1 MHFKIPRVSTHI
13 ACVQLLV
20 ENKGQYFIGVRGA
33 NDRNKRMVLKFFI
46 KTQKVDLVCIQ
57 ETKIQDVSLGVVQSL
72 RTGRFIEWGVVNARG
87 ASEGIVVFWDSRV
100 LELVGMEVGVYSIS
114 CQFKNC
120 DDGFVWFF
128 TGVYGPTQRVVR
140 EDFWAELGA
149 IRGLWNGLC
158 WGWLQCC
165 KIPLG
170 GVF

>member
-114 CQFKNC
+114 C
-120 DDGFVWFF
+120 
-128 TGVYGPTQRVVR
+128 
-140 EDFWAELGA
+140 
-149 IRGLWNGLC
+149 
-158 WGWLQCC
+158 
-165 KIPLG
+165 
-170 GVF
+170 

>member
-1 MHFKIPRVSTHI
+1 MKLRILSW
-13 ACVQLLV
+13 
-20 ENKGQYFIGVRGA
+20 NVRGA
-33 NDRNKRMVLKFFI
+33 NDRNKRMVLKSFI
-46 KTQKVDLVCIQ
+46 KTQKLDLVWIQ
-57 ETKIQDVSLGVVQSL
+57 ETKIQDMSLGVVRSL
-72 RTGRFIEWGVVNARG
+72 GIGKFIEWGAVNARG

-149 IRGLWNGLC
+149 IRGVWNGLWC
-158 WGWLQCC
+158 
-165 KIPLG
+165 IG
-170 GVF
+170 GGINVVRFP